1 MIENPENKP
10 LSRDDRDELAAVAA
24 ANSRRNRPTHLVVAA
39 VVLLVGSLAM
49 AGSAYLSRQ
58 AAEKALNRYQY
69 ENVEATAL
77 IDRINQIK
85 AESSGTPGGSGE
97 NTQVGLYDPIDNILT
112 RLIEISGRA
121 GVVTGAPQESSR
133 PPVEGYVRR
142 EYRYSATVASP
153 DVLMSWVRMVGE
165 QIPGMQVVS
174 ISLTPNAAARTWSVS
189 LTFARL
195 ERVDN

>member
-1 MIENPENKP
+1 MIENADSRP

-24 ANSRRNRPTHLVVAA
+24 SNARRNRPTHLVIAA

-58 AAEKALNRYQY
+58 AAEKALSRYQY

-77 IDRINQIK
+77 IARINEIK
-85 AESSGTPGGSGE
+85 AKSSGTPGGGE
-97 NTQVGLYDPIDNILT
+97 NAQLGLYDPIDDILR
-112 RLIEISGRA
+112 RLIDISTRA
-121 GVVTGAPQESSR
+121 GVSTGAPQESSR
-133 PPVEGYVRR
+133 PPVEGFVRR
-142 EYRYSATVASP
+142 EYRYSATVPSP

-174 ISLTPNAAARTWSVS
+174 IALTPNPAARTWSVNI
-189 LTFARL
+189 TFARL
-195 ERVDN
+195 ERGDA